1 MIRRCSTL
9 TASGNGTAR
18 TDTDPPDS
26 PVAFDPACWAWLGW
40 STFLPA
46 FVLPCLMFCEFRAA
60 ASLFALAESET
71 PEDTELE
78 LGDDSGDCAAG
89 SVDEFRPE
97 VEPEPT
103 ELELCHEL
111 SGELEFVALP
121 DSLLE

>member
-1 MIRRCSTL
+1 
-9 TASGNGTAR
+9 
-18 TDTDPPDS
+18 
-26 PVAFDPACWAWLGW
+26 
-40 STFLPA
+40 
-46 FVLPCLMFCEFRAA
+46 MFCEFRAA